1 MVVEINGEELS
12 LETLCQI
19 CKQTSGRGGKSDVS
33 IEPEP
38 ASSSRGCGRR
48 F

>member
-19 CKQTSGRGGKSDVS
+19 CKQTAGRGGKSDVN
-33 IEPEP
+33 IKPEM